1 MLKGVADAGD
11 VIKGVGDDRLSRGFG
26 VGIHFKS
33 EACSR
38 NEVVE
43 VLDEI
48 RLIGRVNVY
57 NSVAKFR
64 IKLVGDEVK
73 LEGCV
78 ELRDDEAFVSG
89 AVQVLGRTVVALIV
103 RVK

>member
-1 MLKGVADAGD
+1 M
-11 VIKGVGDDRLSRGFG
+11 SRGFG

-43 VLDEI
+43 VLDET
-48 RLIGRVNVY
+48 RLIGRVDVL
-57 NSVAKFR
+57 SSAAKFR
-64 IKLVGDEVK
+64 IKLVGDEVN

-89 AVQVLGRTVVALIV
+89 AVQVLGRTVVALII
-103 RVK
+103 RME

>member
-1 MLKGVADAGD
+1 M
-11 VIKGVGDDRLSRGFG
+11 SRGFG

-43 VLDEI
+43 VLDET
-48 RLIGRVNVY
+48 RLIGRVDVL
-57 NSVAKFR
+57 SSPAKFR
-64 IKLVGDEVK
+64 IKLVGDEVN

-78 ELRDDEAFVSG
+78 ELRDDEVFVSASG
-89 AVQVLGRTVVALIV
+89 AVQVLGQTVVALIV
-103 RVK
+103 RME

>member
-1 MLKGVADAGD
+1 M
-11 VIKGVGDDRLSRGFG
+11 SRGFG

-43 VLDEI
+43 VLDET
-48 RLIGRVNVY
+48 RLIGRLNVL
-57 NSVAKFR
+57 SSAAKFR
-64 IKLVGDEVK
+64 IKLVGDEVN

-78 ELRDDEAFVSG
+78 ELRDDEVFVSG
-89 AVQVLGRTVVALIV
+89 AVQVLGRTVSALII
-103 RVK
+103 RMK